1 MSELQIAWLELVT
14 VGGVGAILALSGVII
29 KYCYKKAK

>member
-14 VGGVGAILALSGVII
+14 VGGVGAILALSGVFIV
-29 KYCYKKAK
+29 K

>member
-29 KYCYKKAK
+29 NIVTKK

>member
-14 VGGVGAILALSGVII
+14 VGGVGAILALSGVGPMSRFSTS
-29 KYCYKKAK
+29 